1 MITQIRIEFPEPNDK
16 QAKGE
21 FLEDLFRTLME
32 RQRYDVVQ
40 RIKFTGT
47 EIDLLCQHR
56 DRSEDTALVE
66 CKAKIN
72 IISNDIKNFAFD
84 LIVSNKARYGYFVHT
99 SEIQQQAAG
108 VKEELEID
116 HTDRITFV
124 GPAKLIDWLEDAG
137 IIDPP
142 QTPEFSGLNA
152 TKRILLFTQTTK
164 IWIYVFA
171 MGASPSHFVM
181 ASVDGSRVPSSEIS
195 EAQALLEDE
204 LQELELIESESDT
217 AGVMEMSPPSD
228 TVAEVQESAE
238 WTDLRPVGTKF
249 FVGRSQLTQ
258 DLYKFIK
265 APLSDE
271 SAPRVFFVEGKS
283 GWGKSSLLAHLRARS
298 RNQRNK
304 NTFFVLAVDS
314 RSADTSAFIGMAV
327 SKLVRKASESKFI
340 PELVAGQ
347 LRIPSWF
354 DVLSDPSFGALLK
367 WLRDNQRVLVLAFD
381 QFEDVFRKRDLFRAF
396 HKLMMDSVA
405 VNSNFVVGF
414 SWKSEINIP
423 IDNPAYGLWQQA
435 RDNAITFPIEKF
447 AASEIDA
454 VINQLQQYSG
464 HQLPITLRRRLKES
478 SQGFPWLIKKLA
490 THCYQELGRGLSP
503 EDLVDLNL
511 NVQRLFE
518 KDLEALNPDEARALN
533 FIAQRGYEGD
543 PFDIAEVDDRIAE
556 DVLSRLLAK
565 RLIVRTGGK
574 YSAYWDIFRDYLVE
588 GEPPRISESFL
599 LRQYPGP
606 IIEALKAFLEKGA
619 STVEDVCALLEISGG
634 TALNLIRE
642 LRNVGVL
649 TRDGDSFVVRDNI
662 SSETDFKNYMHS
674 RLSDHVAVQTSRRSG
689 DELIDHDQIVQTL
702 QQEYSSFSFAQ
713 KTWETYTNFLVG
725 WLRYCDIDLGGRLV
739 ADVKKKGI
747 DLSVYTP
754 QSRPDRLL
762 EVVADLARQADP
774 ITRPSGR
781 MFDKPLYDLKALG
794 VLTYR
799 HDRIYMTRVGY
810 NLLKTT
816 AETRPQSLAQLALKA
831 PKIRLSAVALLK
843 ADQDGVVDFEGG
855 ISEILNGISSS
866 SYRTVTRHVL
876 KSWARFVF
884 DNAQDERLSS
894 ILT

>member
-32 RQRYDVVQ
+32 RQRYNVVQ

-72 IISNDIKNFAFD
+72 IISDDIKNFAFD

-108 VKEELEID
+108 VKEELEKN

-152 TKRILLFTQTTK
+152 TKRILLFTQTNK
-164 IWIYVFA
+164 IWVYVFA
-171 MGASPSHFVM
+171 MGASPSNFVIT
-181 ASVDGSRVPSSEIS
+181 SVKGSSVRKSEIS
-195 EAQALLEDE
+195 EAQTLLGDE
-204 LQELELIESESDT
+204 LQELELIESRSDVPGIVEISQPT
-217 AGVMEMSPPSD
+217 D

-238 WTDLRPVGTKF
+238 WTDLRPVGSKF

-258 DLYKFIK
+258 DIYKFIK
-265 APLSDE
+265 APLSDA
-271 SAPRVFFVEGKS
+271 SAQRVFFVEGKS

-298 RNQRNK
+298 RNRHNK

-314 RSADTSAFIGMAV
+314 RSANTSAFVGMAV
-327 SKLVRKASESKFI
+327 SKLVRRASESRFI
-340 PELVAGQ
+340 PESVAAQ
-347 LRIPSWF
+347 LRIASWF
-354 DVLSDPSFGALLK
+354 DVLSDPSFGTLLK
-367 WLRDNQRVLVLAFD
+367 WLCDNQRVLVLAFD
-381 QFEDVFRKRDLFRAF
+381 QFEDVFRKRELFSAF

-405 VNSNFVVGF
+405 VNSNFIVGF

-423 IDNPAYGLWQQA
+423 IDNPAYNLWQQA
-435 RDNAITFPIEKF
+435 RDNAFTFPIEKF

-454 VINQLQQYSG
+454 VINQLQQHSG
-464 HQLPITLRRRLKES
+464 HQLPITLRRRLKEG

-490 THCYQELGRGLSP
+490 THCYQELARGLSP

-511 NVQRLFE
+511 NVQRLFD
-518 KDLEALNPDEARALN
+518 KDQEALNPDEARALK
-533 FIAQRGYEGD
+533 FIAIRGYEGD
-543 PFDIAEVDDRIAE
+543 PFDITEVDDRIAE
-556 DVLSRLLAK
+556 DVLNRLLAK
-565 RLIVRTGGK
+565 RLIIRTGGK

-588 GEPPRISESFL
+588 GKPPRISESFL
-599 LRQYPGP
+599 LRQSPSP
-606 IIEALKAFLEKGA
+606 CIEALRALLERGA
-619 STVEDVCALLEISGG
+619 SKVEDVCKILEISEG

-649 TRDGDSFVVRDNI
+649 TREGDSFVVSESI
-662 SSETDFKNYMHS
+662 SSEMDFKNYMHN
-674 RLSDHVAVQTSRRSG
+674 RLSDHVVVQTLRRSG
-689 DELIDHDQIVQTL
+689 DELINHGQITQTL
-702 QQEYSSFSFAQ
+702 MQEYSSFSFEQ
-713 KTWETYTNFLVG
+713 KTWETYANFLVG
-725 WLRYCDIDLGGRLV
+725 WLRYCDIDLGGRLI
-739 ADVKKKGI
+739 ADTSKKGI
-747 DLSVYTP
+747 DPLAYTP
-754 QSRPDRLL
+754 QSRPERLL
-762 EVVADLARQADP
+762 EVVADLATQEDP
-774 ITRPSGR
+774 IARPSER
-781 MFDKPLYDLKALG
+781 EFDKPLYDLKALG

-799 HDRIYMTRVGY
+799 HDRIYITRVGSD
-810 NLLKTT
+810 LLK
-816 AETRPQSLAQLALKA
+816 APADTRHKILARLAIQT
-831 PKIRLSAVALLK
+831 PKIRLSTFALSRS
-843 ADQDGVVDFEGG
+843 DQDGTVDFEDC

-876 KSWARFVF
+876 KSWARFVI
-884 DNAQDERLSS
+884 DNAPD
-894 ILT
+894 